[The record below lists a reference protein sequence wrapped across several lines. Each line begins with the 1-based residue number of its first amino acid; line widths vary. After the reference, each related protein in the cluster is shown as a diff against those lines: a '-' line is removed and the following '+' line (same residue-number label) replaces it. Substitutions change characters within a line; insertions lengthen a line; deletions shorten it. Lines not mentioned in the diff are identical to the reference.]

1 MPTFRYKA
9 VSPSGETLSGQME
22 ASSSVEVIA
31 KLQEAGNVPITA
43 QEAGQ
48 GLGLSLGEMLG
59 AGSRVKSREIGMLTQ
74 QLSTLL
80 GAGLPLDR
88 ALQILQDLGESD
100 GLQKLI
106 KAIRDQVRGG
116 APLSDALEQ
125 QHGVFSRLY
134 INMVRGGET
143 GGTLDTTLAR
153 LAEYLERS
161 KALKNVIVSA
171 LIYPAI
177 LLVLAVGSLMV
188 LLAYVVPQFTPIF
201 EDLGEDL
208 PLLTQVVLGS
218 GRVIQ
223 NYWWLL
229 IGAVLLISA
238 FMQRQMAQIDTRR
251 QWDRRFLKMSRV
263 GDLIRKVEMARLART
278 VGTLLTNGVPLLN
291 ALSIGRA
298 VLGNVVMAEAV
309 DEASKQVKTG
319 GAMAQALAATDE
331 FPRLALQMI
340 SVGEETGRLD
350 EMLVDVADAYDLE
363 VRTATERM
371 LALLVPMLTLALA
384 VLIASIIIAVMMP
397 ILQVTNLV

>member
-22 ASSSVEVIA
+22 AGSSVEVIA
-31 KLQEAGNVPITA
+31 KLQEAGNIPINA

-48 GLGLSLGEMLG
+48 GVGFGLGDLLGG
-59 AGSRVKSREIGMLTQ
+59 GSRVKSAEIGRLTQ
-74 QLSTLL
+74 QLATLL

-88 ALQILQDLGESD
+88 ALQILEELGESEP
-100 GLQKLI
+100 LKKLI

-116 APLSDALEQ
+116 SPLSDALEQ

-153 LAEYLERS
+153 LAEYLDRS
-161 KALKNVIVSA
+161 KALKDSIVSA
-171 LIYPAI
+171 LIYPALLLI
-177 LLVLAVGSLMV
+177 LAIGSLLV

-208 PLLTQVVLGS
+208 PGITTMVLFV

-223 NYWWLL
+223 DYWWAL
-229 IGAVLLISA
+229 IGGTLLLAVYV
-238 FMQRQMAQIDTRR
+238 QRQLGQAESRR
-251 QWDRRFLKMSRV
+251 YWDQQFLKLKGV
-263 GDLIRKVEMARLART
+263 GGLIRKVEMARLSRT

-298 VLGNVVMAEAV
+298 VLGNAVLADAV
-309 DEASKQVKTG
+309 DVASKEVKTG
-319 GAMAQALAATDE
+319 GAMAHALAGTGE

-363 VRTATERM
+363 VKTAVERM
-371 LALLVPMLTLALA
+371 MALLVPLLTMALA
-384 VLIASIIIAVMMP
+384 VLIAVIIIAVMLP
-397 ILQVTNLV
+397 ILQVTDLV

>member
-9 VSPSGETLSGQME
+9 VSPSGETLAGQME
-22 ASSSVEVIA
+22 AGSSGEVIA
-31 KLQEAGNVPITA
+31 KLQEAGNVPISA

-48 GLGLSLGEMLG
+48 GLGFVLGDLMG
-59 AGSRVKSREIGMLTQ
+59 GGSRANSREIGMLTQ
-74 QLSTLL
+74 QLATLL

-88 ALQILQDLGESD
+88 ALQILEDLGESD
-100 GLQKLI
+100 ALQKLI

-134 INMVRGGET
+134 INMVRGGES

-161 KALKNVIVSA
+161 KALKDTIISA
-171 LIYPAI
+171 LIYPAL
-177 LLVLAVGSLMV
+177 LLVLAVGSLLV

-208 PLLTQVVLGS
+208 PVLTDMVLFV
-218 GRVIQ
+218 GRIIQ
-223 NYWWLL
+223 NFWWGL
-229 IGAVLLISA
+229 IGGGLLLAVYA
-238 FMQRQMAQIDTRR
+238 QRQLGQPDTRR
-251 QWDRRFLKMSRV
+251 RWDGRFLKLKGV
-263 GDLIRKVEMARLART
+263 GGLIRKVEMARLART

-298 VLGNVVMAEAV
+298 VLGNAVLAEAV
-309 DEASKQVKTG
+309 DVASKDVKTG
-319 GAMAQALAATDE
+319 GAMAHALAATGE

-350 EMLVDVADAYDLE
+350 EMLVDVADAYDVE
-363 VRTATERM
+363 VRTTVERLM
-371 LALLVPMLTLALA
+371 ALLVPLLTMVLA
-384 VLIASIIIAVMMP
+384 VLIAVIIIAVMLP
-397 ILQVTNLV
+397 ILQVTELV